1 MTRVKIFL
9 FLLSFTA
16 VGTLLEIYH
25 PHYFTLLNV
34 STWNNFSTAF
44 FSKTPS
50 PHLIIVIPTNST
62 TTTKKPRL
70 CFCENCLTEDQGLRK
85 DRLDTFVEPLLSKN
99 YKLSQDNYNW
109 WRVSGSSA
117 QTYHEVLE
125 RLFQLFPPVPD
136 IAEPKSDKCRTC
148 AVVGNSPR
156 LRGANY
162 GEIIDSKDV
171 VIRINNGQVHGF
183 EKDVGTKT
191 THRAMYP
198 ESAQN
203 LDNSTHLLL
212 FAFKMLDLQ
221 WLLEASTTGFNGRSY
236 APIISRINANKNLV
250 MVVNPAFM
258 RYVHDKWLARKASY
272 PSTGIMTV
280 VLALYICDE
289 VHVFGFGADT
299 KGHWSHY
306 WEPQSKTPVNS
317 VHPGSFEYSIIEQ
330 LDKQGRLKFHKGI

>member
-1 MTRVKIFL
+1 TVSPVMTRVKLFL
-9 FLLSFTA
+9 FLLFLS
-16 VGTLLEIYH
+16 
-25 PHYFTLLNV
+25 
-34 STWNNFSTAF
+34 WNNFSTVLF
-44 FSKTPS
+44 LKTPS
-50 PHLIIVIPTNST
+50 PHPIIAIPTT
-62 TTTKKPRL
+62 TTTKKTHL
-70 CFCENCLTEDQGLRK
+70 CSCENCLTEDQGLRK
-85 DRLDTFVEPLLSKN
+85 DRLDTFFEPLLSKN
-99 YKLSQDNYNW
+99 YSVSQDNYNW
-109 WRVSGSSA
+109 WKHLQGEKSNFSNF
-117 QTYHEVLE
+117 QTTLE

-156 LRGANY
+156 LKGANY

-171 VIRINNGQVHGF
+171 IIRINHGPVKGF

-198 ESAQN
+198 ASAQN
-203 LDNSTHLLL
+203 LDNSTHLLF
-212 FAFKMLDLQ
+212 FAFKMHDLQ
-221 WLLEASTTGFNGRSY
+221 WLLEAFTTGFKERSDT
-236 APIISRINANKNLV
+236 PTTSRINANKNLV

-306 WEPQSKTPVNS
+306 WQPTSETLANA
-317 VHPGSFEYSIIEQ
+317 VHPGSLEYTVIEQ
-330 LDKQGRLKFHKGI
+330 LEKQGRLTLYKGV